1 MLRQKEFEQF
11 AEQCKRL
18 AADGDVALYRDAL
31 QSMAHAWQQL
41 AVEEERI
48 ADLVREVDN
57 LFAAPDDTV
66 HIRHDPV
73 WGIKASSYFH

>member
-1 MLRQKEFEQF
+1 MLSQKEFEGF

-18 AADGDVALYRDAL
+18 AEDGDVTAHRDAL
-31 QSMAHAWQQL
+31 ISMAHAWQQL

-57 LFAAPDDTV
+57 LFAAPEDTV
-66 HIRHDPV
+66 HTRSDPV
-73 WGIKASSYFH
+73 WGIKAPSSLH